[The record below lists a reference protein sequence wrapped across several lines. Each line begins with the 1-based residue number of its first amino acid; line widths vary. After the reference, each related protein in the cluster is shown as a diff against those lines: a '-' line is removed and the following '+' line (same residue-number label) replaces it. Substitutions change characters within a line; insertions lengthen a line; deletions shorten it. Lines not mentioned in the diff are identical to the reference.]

1 MGSGGFGA
9 PVYSLEIPS
18 IYFGITIGFVI
29 LTSIKA
35 AQQSFAIHKRTRSF
49 FNLYTWMVWTL
60 LLANLL
66 QAVIN
71 WLYIRGDLKG
81 SFGFFFGSVI
91 LWTLQTQLALQI
103 IANRLGLVMVN
114 KKRAKYLKLSLLV
127 AVGLVNIAVAC
138 IWIPARLTQSKKML
152 HINDI
157 WDRTE
162 KVLYLLMDL
171 ALNSAFLHKVRR
183 ELIAEGL
190 RKYKL
195 LFNFNVSVVVISLSM
210 DILIIVMMSLP
221 DPFLY
226 AVFHPVAYSV
236 KLIIEIMM
244 ADLIAKI
251 VRSQNELNSYRSAA
265 NTSSTRV
272 PELRTWD
279 HTANDSE
286 ICKAE
291 TSTAHCTTD
300 VVLRQA

>member
-1 MGSGGFGA
+1 MSS
-9 PVYSLEIPS
+9 V
-18 IYFGITIGFVI
+18 
-29 LTSIKA
+29 
-35 AQQSFAIHKRTRSF
+35 
-49 FNLYTWMVWTL
+49 
-60 LLANLL
+60 
-66 QAVIN
+66 
-71 WLYIRGDLKG
+71 
-81 SFGFFFGSVI
+81 GFFFGSVI

-138 IWIPARLTQSKKML
+138 IWIPARLTHSKRML
-152 HINDI
+152 HINNI

-190 RKYKL
+190 TKYKL

-210 DILIIVMMSLP
+210 DVGTVRISASYGSRANCLLQILIIVMMSLP
-221 DPFLY
+221 NPFLY

-236 KLIIEIMM
+236 KLIIEIIM

-251 VRSQNELNSYRSAA
+251 VRSQNELKSYRSAA
-265 NTSSTRV
+265 NTNSNTV

-291 TSTAHCTTD
+291 ALTAHCTTE